1 MTTLEPTVATTHPSH
16 LLFARFTN
24 CQQVV
29 FCGKYEKHRTPLL
42 ERGQTLHKVLWDA
55 RYGRT
60 AHSSASLVV

>member
-1 MTTLEPTVATTHPSH
+1 MTTLEPTVATIHPSH

-42 ERGQTLHKVLWDA
+42 ERGQTLQGIVGCKVWKN
-55 RYGRT
+55 YT
-60 AHSSASLVV
+60 